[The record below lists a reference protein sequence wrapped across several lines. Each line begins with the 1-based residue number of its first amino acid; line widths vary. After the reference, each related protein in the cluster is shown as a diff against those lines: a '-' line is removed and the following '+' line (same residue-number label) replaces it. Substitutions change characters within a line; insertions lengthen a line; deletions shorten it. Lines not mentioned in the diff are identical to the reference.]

1 MLSRLIAI
9 LLLII
14 LIPVFLIVS
23 IIIVLYDGFPII
35 FKQKRIGK
43 NNNYFYL
50 YKFRTMNRDC
60 PEIATHLMSNPEKYI
75 IKYGNFFRKYSLDE
89 IPQLFNIV
97 KSDMHFI
104 GPRPA
109 LHNQIDLKELRT
121 KNNIHLIKPG
131 LTGWAQVNGRD
142 NISIIEKVDF
152 EKFYIKNHS
161 ILLDLKIIF
170 LTLFKVV
177 SRKGVSH

>member
-9 LLLII
+9 LLI
-14 LIPVFLIVS
+14 LILTPVFLIVS
-23 IIIVLYDGFPII
+23 IIIVLYDGFPIF

-50 YKFRTMNRDC
+50 YKFRTMRRDT
-60 PEIATHLMSNPEKYI
+60 PEIATHLMRDPEKYI
-75 IKYGNFFRKYSLDE
+75 IKFGNLFRKYSLDE

-97 KSDMHFI
+97 NSDMLFI

-121 KNNIHLIKPG
+121 KHNIHLIKPG

-142 NISIIEKVDF
+142 NISIVKKVDF
-152 EKFYIKNHS
+152 EKFYVLNHD
-161 ILLDLKIIF
+161 ILLDFKIIF
-170 LTLFKVV
+170 LTLIKVL